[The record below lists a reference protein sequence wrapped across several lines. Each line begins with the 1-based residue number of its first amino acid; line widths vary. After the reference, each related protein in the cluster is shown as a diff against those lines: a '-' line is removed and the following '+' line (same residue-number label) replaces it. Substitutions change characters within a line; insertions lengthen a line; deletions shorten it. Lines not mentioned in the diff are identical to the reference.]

1 MIREKVAKRRRVE
14 DGEMFEAVCSAKAGL
29 ILALGIFGGNSTH
42 RQPPFSFA
50 PCRNDGNK
58 LVL

>member
-1 MIREKVAKRRRVE
+1 VE

-50 PCRNDGNK
+50 PCRNEGNK